1 MNDQFHSSD
10 LHFGH
15 ARIAEFSGRPFP
27 HTPDGVLEM
36 NEAIVD
42 AWNATVGPHDLVW
55 VHGDVAMGTIVDS
68 LGYIARLN
76 GVLHL
81 IRGNHDRCSHQ
92 YGHRNPAKVAEWTER
107 YLEAGFASVTDT
119 ATLATDQVVAV
130 TPNREGV
137 LMTHFPYEGD
147 SQEGDR
153 YSQAR
158 PRDEGAWLLHGHVHE
173 AWRQRGRQINVGID
187 AWGGRPVSIDEI
199 VELIAAGP
207 RDLAPLPWSATH

>member
-1 MNDQFHSSD
+1 MGDQFHTSD
-10 LHFGH
+10 QHFGH

-27 HTPDGVLEM
+27 HTPEGVLEM

-42 AWNATVGPHDLVW
+42 AWNAIVGPLDLVW

-81 IRGNHDRCSHQ
+81 IRGNHDRCSSL
-92 YGHRNPAKVAEWTER
+92 YGHKNPAKVAEWTER
-107 YLEAGFASVTDT
+107 YLDAGFASVVDT

-147 SQEGDR
+147 SQETDR

-158 PRDEGAWLLHGHVHE
+158 PRDEGGWLLHGHVHE

-199 VELIAAGP
+199 TELIAAGP
-207 RDLAPLPWSATH
+207 RDLAPLPWIATH

>member
-1 MNDQFHSSD
+1 MSEQFHTSD
-10 LHFGH
+10 QHFGH

-27 HTPDGVLEM
+27 HTPEGVLEM

-42 AWNATVGPHDLVW
+42 AWNAVVGPHDLVW
-55 VHGDVAMGTIVDS
+55 VHGDVAMGTIADS

-76 GVLHL
+76 GTLRL
-81 IRGNHDRCSHQ
+81 IRGNHDRCSNQ
-92 YGHRNPAKVAEWTER
+92 YGHKNPAKVQEWTER
-107 YLEAGFASVTDT
+107 YLAAGFASITDT

-130 TPNREGV
+130 TANRRGV

-147 SQEGDR
+147 SQERDR

-158 PRDEGAWLLHGHVHE
+158 PRDEGDWLLHGHVHE

-199 VELIAAGP
+199 TDLIAAGP
-207 RDLAPLPWSATH
+207 RDLAPLPWIATH